1 MQHQKTLTTFEYG
14 EKLEKL
20 GLLEIGEPLVY
31 RQIASNNDYIFCYL
45 EYNEH
50 KTHLPI
56 AVTTAASSENEKKN
70 FIFDDVKDPLPL
82 TDFIQENKNL
92 KIVDFEVPLQKEALR
107 TVGSNSMRKALTWML
122 AKKILNLDKGKTELE
137 KQQQERAV
145 TSLLKYSVN
154 AIGKPEQVA
163 YLSRLQSITL
173 EEQDELVN
181 LPMDWMV
188 KSLRYERPNV
198 SITLPWI
205 DSIPETYAPY
215 ERCRL

>member
-14 EKLEKL
+14 DKLEKL

-56 AVTTAASSENEKKN
+56 AVTTAASSESEKKN
-70 FIFDDVKDPLPL
+70 FIFDGKSNPLPL
-82 TDFIQENKNL
+82 TDFIYKNKNL
-92 KIVDFEVPLQKEALR
+92 KIVDFQVPLRKEAVLA
-107 TVGSNSMRKALTWML
+107 VGTNSMRKALTWML
-122 AKKILNLDKGKTELE
+122 AKKILKLDKGKSDIEH
-137 KQQQERAV
+137 QEQEQAV
-145 TSLLKYSVN
+145 TSLLKHSVN

-163 YLSRLQSITL
+163 YLSRLRSISL
-173 EEQDELVN
+173 DEQDELVN

-188 KSLRYERPNV
+188 KSLQYEKDNV

-205 DSIPETYAPY
+205 DSIPETCAPY
-215 ERCRL
+215 ERRRL

>member
-1 MQHQKTLTTFEYG
+1 MHHLKTLTTFEYG

-31 RQIASNNDYIFCYL
+31 RQIASNTDYIFCYL

-56 AVTTAASSENEKKN
+56 AVTTAASSQDEKNN
-70 FIFDDVKDPLPL
+70 FIFNGKRRPLPL
-82 TDFIQENKNL
+82 TDFIYQNKNL
-92 KIVDFEVPLQKEALR
+92 KIVDFQVPLQQEALQSI
-107 TVGSNSMRKALTWML
+107 GNNSKRKALTWML
-122 AKKILNLDKGKTELE
+122 AKKILKLDKGKTEKE
-137 KQQQERAV
+137 VQEQEQAI

-163 YLSRLQSITL
+163 YLSRLHSISL
-173 EEQDELVN
+173 EEKDELVN
-181 LPMDWMV
+181 LPMDWIV
-188 KSLRYERPNV
+188 KSIQYKKENI
-198 SITLPWI
+198 SITLPWM
-205 DSIPETYAPY
+205 DSMPQSCEPY

>member
-45 EYNEH
+45 DFNKH
-50 KTHLPI
+50 KAHLPI

-70 FIFDDVKDPLPL
+70 FIFDGGSNPLPL
-82 TDFIQENKNL
+82 TDFIQGNKNL
-92 KIVDFEVPLQKEALR
+92 KIVDFQVPLQQEAIR
-107 TVGSNSMRKALTWML
+107 AVGNNSMRKVLTWML
-122 AKKILNLDKGKTELE
+122 AKKILKLDKGKSEIET
-137 KQQQERAV
+137 QEQEQAM

-163 YLSRLQSITL
+163 YLSRLHSVSL
-173 EEQDELVN
+173 EDRDELVN
-181 LPMDWMV
+181 LSMNWMV
-188 KSLRYERPNV
+188 KSLQYEKSNV
-198 SITLPWI
+198 SITLPWL
-205 DSIPETYAPY
+205 DSMPQTCAPY